1 MSSEFALIRRYFTRP
16 PRHTDLAVG
25 DDAALIRPGPG
36 MQLAIST
43 DMLVAGTHFFA
54 DTDPEGLGWKTLA
67 VNVSDIAAMGARPR
81 WVVLAAC
88 LPAADE
94 AWIAAFARGFF
105 ACCDAFDI
113 DAIGGDTTRGP
124 LNLCPT
130 IFGEVPTGAAVTRSG
145 ARPGDDLWVSGAPG
159 RAALGLAHLR
169 GEVVLAPAW
178 RDDCLAALHRP
189 QPRVALGLALRGLAT
204 AMLDVSDGLL
214 GDLNHI
220 LELSRVGAVVDEAAL
235 PLAALLEAC
244 GDPVRAVR
252 ACTSGGDDYELLFA
266 APADRRTD
274 VADLSARLDLPLHR
288 IGYFTDTAEALQL
301 RGHDGRLHTVSASGY
316 DHFGQGA

>member
-16 PRHTDLAVG
+16 ARHTDLAVG

-54 DTDPEGLGWKTLA
+54 DTAPEDLGWKTLA

-94 AWIAAFARGFF
+94 AWIAAFAKGFF
-105 ACCDAFDI
+105 ACCEAFEI

-145 ARPGDDLWVSGAPG
+145 ARPGDDLWISGAPG
-159 RAALGLAHLR
+159 RAALGLADLR

-220 LELSRVGAVVDEAAL
+220 LELSGVGAVVDEAAL

-266 APADRRTD
+266 APAGRR
-274 VADLSARLDLPLHR
+274 ADLAALSARLGLPLHR
-288 IGYFTDTAEALQL
+288 IGHFTDAAETLQL
-301 RGHDGRLHTVSASGY
+301 RGHDGRLHHVSASGY

>member
-1 MSSEFALIRRYFTRP
+1 M
-16 PRHTDLAVG
+16 
-25 DDAALIRPGPG
+25 
-36 MQLAIST
+36 
-43 DMLVAGTHFFA
+43 
-54 DTDPEGLGWKTLA
+54 
-67 VNVSDIAAMGARPR
+67 
-81 WVVLAAC
+81 
-88 LPAADE
+88 
-94 AWIAAFARGFF
+94 
-105 ACCDAFDI
+105 
-113 DAIGGDTTRGP
+113 
-124 LNLCPT
+124 
-130 IFGEVPTGAAVTRSG
+130 
-145 ARPGDDLWVSGAPG
+145 
-159 RAALGLAHLR
+159 
-169 GEVVLAPAW
+169 LAPAW

-252 ACTSGGDDYELLFA
+252 ACTSGGDDYELLFT

-301 RGHDGRLHTVSASGY
+301 RGHDGRLHTVSANGY